1 VRVSAQNCKRGQ
13 FPGTAVNLSVATL
26 LGADLGMEGQRRR
39 EMAGLRT
46 NTLVAI
52 GTYLCH
58 LRSPHSAASS
68 VRARPTKRL
77 RLSGL
82 TQSPLS
88 KWRRDRRKDPQN
100 AAISDQR
107 VIHEPGIVRVHTR
120 RSESAGKEEIP

>member
-1 VRVSAQNCKRGQ
+1 
-13 FPGTAVNLSVATL
+13 
-26 LGADLGMEGQRRR
+26 MESQRRR

-58 LRSPHSAASS
+58 LRSPPAASS